1 MDSKETGTPKNSLHF
16 QISTDGK
23 LKIIQDEKLEIL
35 IGVETIDYMIWLY
48 KDWQQSEFNETWM
61 PEFAF
66 DGSTYVRRREK
77 EIKSRQNAAV

>member
-35 IGVETIDYMIWLY
+35 IGVETIDYMI
-48 KDWQQSEFNETWM
+48 
-61 PEFAF
+61 
-66 DGSTYVRRREK
+66 
-77 EIKSRQNAAV
+77 